1 LYEVDEQKITGSY
14 PVFKPV
20 SLSDFQI
27 GADITERIAAR
38 AAIYFGAAVQS

>member
-1 LYEVDEQKITGSY
+1 LYEVAEQKITDRC

-27 GADITERIAAR
+27 GGDMHPHSGLEMLKGRQKL
-38 AAIYFGAAVQS
+38 V